1 MKIKS
6 ALAAAAVMAAVS
18 CVSVNAFA
26 ESVTP
31 NLTAAESGT
40 STTSAEIS
48 ATSTE
53 TSATSSDTSVT
64 SATEAADP
72 MEGNNPGTGVTG
84 AAVIFGMVAVAGA
97 ALVISHKH
105 E

>member
-6 ALAAAAVMAAVS
+6 ALAAAAVMAAAS
-18 CVSVNAFA
+18 CVSLNAFA
-26 ESVTP
+26 ESVVP
-31 NLTAAESGT
+31 ASSAAEPAAS
-40 STTSAEIS
+40 
-48 ATSTE
+48 E
-53 TSATSSDTSVT
+53 TSADTSVT
-64 SATEAADP
+64 SAAEAADP